1 MEAYIALRT
10 PSTTREE
17 FEQIKTL
24 VLQVRQQYRRDIV
37 SIGLSYQTRIED
49 VDLRFARNPETNP
62 AVKNIKKLLDLYH
75 RLPEALACIFSWEFI
90 SGDMTYPEQYQ
101 VFRLSNRD
109 MYRIRLAV
117 LEELRKL

>member
-1 MEAYIALRT
+1 MESYMALRT

-17 FEQIKTL
+17 FENIKNFIL
-24 VLQVRQQYRRDIV
+24 GIRRQYRKDIV

-62 AVKNIKKLLDLYH
+62 AVQNIKKLLDLYH

-101 VFRLSNRD
+101 VFRLNNKD

>member
-1 MEAYIALRT
+1 MEPYMALRT

-17 FEQIKTL
+17 FENIKHFIL
-24 VLQVRQQYRRDIV
+24 EIRRQYRKDIV

-62 AVKNIKKLLDLYH
+62 AVQNIKKLLDLYH

-101 VFRLSNRD
+101 VFRLSNKD

-117 LEELRKL
+117 LEELRRL